1 MEELQEAVAI
11 EKGEKTLDRDA
22 ITSADTLVEAC
33 AGLVVID
40 QANGTFRFSHY
51 TVEEYLHG
59 YHDIF
64 WRDEGPEQAIGEA
77 CLNYL
82 SFDWFHKDTPNCP
95 TEAELKR
102 RLEENHLLE
111 FAAKNLPLYLSSWWG
126 CRYSSYDQ
134 LLDRFQHLLESGP
147 RVKAMFQVVLYGTEH
162 TTYGYCFKPDSPFN
176 QLHAAAIWGLDALIE
191 RFIEKSEPNLNEPDD
206 RGRTPLSWAAEYGR
220 VYVIEALLA
229 RKDMGIDAVDQA
241 GRSPLWWAARKN
253 QVQSLRL
260 LRKAQP
266 DLRDLNQRTPLLRAA
281 MKGAEDCVKALLEWP
296 EVDPTSLDRQGRT
309 PLWWACRNGRT
320 EVVRLLLDSDR
331 VAPDVEDDF
340 GQTPLMRACIRGME
354 SIVRILLERGVD
366 VSHRDGQGMTP
377 LSWVARAAWSG
388 SGHEMVAAM
397 LLDLEGINAD
407 SADSNGLTALMW
419 AEKKGNEEIARLIR
433 ERT

>member
-1 MEELQEAVAI
+1 M
-11 EKGEKTLDRDA
+11 G
-22 ITSADTLVEAC
+22 S
-33 AGLVVID
+33 
-40 QANGTFRFSHY
+40 
-51 TVEEYLHG
+51 
-59 YHDIF
+59 
-64 WRDEGPEQAIGEA
+64 
-77 CLNYL
+77 
-82 SFDWFHKDTPNCP
+82 
-95 TEAELKR
+95 
-102 RLEENHLLE
+102 
-111 FAAKNLPLYLSSWWG
+111 
-126 CRYSSYDQ
+126 
-134 LLDRFQHLLESGP
+134 
-147 RVKAMFQVVLYGTEH
+147 RV
-162 TTYGYCFKPDSPFN
+162 
-176 QLHAAAIWGLDALIE
+176 W
-191 RFIEKSEPNLNEPDD
+191 
-206 RGRTPLSWAAEYGR
+206 
-220 VYVIEALLA
+220 VIEALLA

-253 QVQSLRL
+253 QVQCLRL

-309 PLWWACRNGRT
+309 PLWWAYRNGRT

-366 VSHRDGQGMTP
+366 VNHRDGQGMTP

-407 SADSNGLTALMW
+407 TADSNGLTALMW